1 MRQQLINRVRIILIA
16 TIVVAVI
23 LITRLYFLQVVHGE
37 EYRAEAA
44 GQYVSSNGNFYD
56 RGAIFFSN
64 KKGHLVSAG
73 TIKTGYTLAINPSRL
88 DDAQKLY
95 DALSEKI
102 TLNKVRFFKSAAKS
116 NDPYEE
122 LVRKLTKEER
132 DAIDAIDDR
141 AIILVPE
148 RWRYYP
154 GNTLA
159 AHTIGFIAYAED
171 KKIGRYG
178 LERYYEQT
186 LKRDKNDLYV
196 NFFAEIFT
204 NLRELTFNASDERE
218 GDVITTIEPS
228 VQLYL
233 EEMLKKTTKEWHS
246 QKSAGI
252 IMDPQTGEIIAL
264 AVDPGFDVNN
274 FGKVKNQNTFAN
286 PLTERV
292 YEMGS
297 IIKPLTMAAGIDS
310 GAVTAQTTYN
320 DKGHLT
326 FNGATIHNYDFR
338 GRGVVPM
345 QEVLSQS
352 LNTGVAFIT
361 GKMGNKKLREYFLD
375 RYKMGEETG
384 IDLPGEV
391 AGLVSNLD
399 SPRDIEY
406 MTASFGQGIA
416 LTPIATVRALATLAN
431 GGKLVQPHIVKK
443 IRYKTGLSKTF
454 DYTDEIEQVLKP
466 ESAEDV
472 TRMLVKV
479 VDEVLAGGKEKME
492 HYSIGVK
499 TGTAQIAKPRGGYYE
514 DRYLHSYFG
523 YGPAYDSRFIVFLMT
538 IEPKQA
544 KYASQTLTKPFMN
557 IMKYLLNYY
566 DVPPDR

>member
-1 MRQQLINRVRIILIA
+1 
-16 TIVVAVI
+16 
-23 LITRLYFLQVVHGE
+23 
-37 EYRAEAA
+37 
-44 GQYVSSNGNFYD
+44 
-56 RGAIFFSN
+56 
-64 KKGHLVSAG
+64 
-73 TIKTGYTLAINPSRL
+73 
-88 DDAQKLY
+88 
-95 DALSEKI
+95 
-102 TLNKVRFFKSAAKS
+102 
-116 NDPYEE
+116 
-122 LVRKLTKEER
+122 
-132 DAIDAIDDR
+132 
-141 AIILVPE
+141 
-148 RWRYYP
+148 
-154 GNTLA
+154 
-159 AHTIGFIAYAED
+159 
-171 KKIGRYG
+171 
-178 LERYYEQT
+178 
-186 LKRDKNDLYV
+186 
-196 NFFAEIFT
+196 
-204 NLRELTFNASDERE
+204 
-218 GDVITTIEPS
+218 
-228 VQLYL
+228 
-233 EEMLKKTTKEWHS
+233 
-246 QKSAGI
+246 
-252 IMDPQTGEIIAL
+252 
-264 AVDPGFDVNN
+264 
-274 FGKVKNQNTFAN
+274 
-286 PLTERV
+286 
-292 YEMGS
+292 
-297 IIKPLTMAAGIDS
+297 
-310 GAVTAQTTYN
+310 
-320 DKGHLT
+320 
-326 FNGATIHNYDFR
+326 
-338 GRGVVPM
+338 M

-375 RYKMGEETG
+375 KYKMGEETG

-466 ESAEDV
+466 ESAEEV

-523 YGPAYDSRFIVFLMT
+523 YGPAYDAKFIVFLMT

-544 KYASQTLTKPFMN
+544 KYASQTLTEPFMD